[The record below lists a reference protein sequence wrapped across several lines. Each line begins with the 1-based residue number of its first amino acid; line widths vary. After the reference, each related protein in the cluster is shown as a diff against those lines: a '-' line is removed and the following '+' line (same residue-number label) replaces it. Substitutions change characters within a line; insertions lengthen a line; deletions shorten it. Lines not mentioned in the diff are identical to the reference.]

1 VKEWYKTVLDSK
13 RKITKMSDNTQQE
26 QQQQQQ
32 TPLQTLVSQI
42 RMLDE
47 QVSAMMQ
54 QENGIQNVI
63 ENYICPILTALATA
77 LDQSF
82 AGLNN
87 VAQTASVAL
96 LTSEKTLAGDT
107 LSQVA
112 DISAEL
118 EEKLE
123 ALTLSLNDEQSALL
137 ESIKELNYESIDLT
151 LMWLRDAEDDQDI
164 FDDESEEDAGTGEGD
179 ETVDSEAD
187 IKTNVEVLEGGDSD
201 Q

>member
-1 VKEWYKTVLDSK
+1 MNDS
-13 RKITKMSDNTQQE
+13 TPQQE
-26 QQQQQQ
+26 QQQ

-82 AGLNN
+82 SGLNN

-107 LSQVA
+107 LAQVA

-123 ALTLSLNDEQSALL
+123 SLKLSPTDDRNPLL
-137 ESIKELNYESIDLT
+137 ESIKELNYELIELT
-151 LMWLRDAEDDQDI
+151 LMWLRDSDDDEDV
-164 FDDESEEDAGTGEGD
+164 FDDESEEDVTPE
-179 ETVDSEAD
+179 ETASPVETASPEEE
-187 IKTNVEVLEGGDSD
+187 ITVEVVNPQEVEVLESGDSN
-201 Q
+201 